1 MNNMDQLLTIS
12 KIHDWYAKRHGEEAI
27 MGMRLKGHYVCSS
40 VLELEGAQFRV
51 LIRNSGLRLTC
62 TAKMTMLH

>member
-1 MNNMDQLLTIS
+1 
-12 KIHDWYAKRHGEEAI
+12 
-27 MGMRLKGHYVCSS
+27 MGMRLKGHCVCSS
-40 VLELEGAQFRV
+40 ILELEGTQFRV